1 MISRISNTFLSVL
14 FASLLL
20 VGLVGCTDVGVSP
33 ESTTTVEN
41 AFQDGEA
48 IKGHLAKLY
57 AGLALTG
64 QSGEAGDPDLQQID
78 EGFSQYVRLWWQMQ
92 ELPTDEA
99 VIAWNDANIQN
110 LNTQTWSSENGF
122 ASAMYARIFFQVA
135 QVNEFLRQT
144 TEQKLEERSITTS
157 VRQKVP
163 KWRAEARFLRALSYW
178 HAVDLFGGV
187 PLVTEGQPI
196 GDGTGETAPEM
207 STRDELFNFV
217 ESELQAVTSTD
228 GEETLPPAGMG
239 EYARADRAAAW
250 MVLSKLYLNAE
261 VYVEESRYDDA
272 VTVTNEII
280 NAYGAD
286 PSDLESD
293 YHDLFLADNH
303 TAKGVIFAV
312 PQDGEKSKAFGN
324 TTYLV
329 NASIGGAMSAG
340 SYGVPAGGWAGLRTT
355 AAVVDLYESN
365 DTRPQYE
372 NMPSSGQF
380 FTSGQQK
387 QVESL
392 TTFTNGFAVP
402 KYQNITSEGEP
413 GQDEQF
419 PDTDYPM
426 FRLADAYLTYAEAK
440 LRGGTGGD
448 FDELNLVNLLRDR
461 AGLDDIA
468 ASELDLD
475 YILDERGREL
485 HWEATRRTDLVRY
498 GRFTGGDKLWAF
510 KGGDQQGIATD
521 GFKNLYPIPTGEIA
535 ANPNL
540 TQEDQNEGY
549 N

>member
-1 MISRISNTFLSVL
+1 MTHNKLLSILLASFLL
-14 FASLLL
+14 I
-20 VGLVGCTDVGVSP
+20 GLVGCTDVGVSP

-41 AFQDGEA
+41 AFQDGQA

-64 QSGEAGDPDLQQID
+64 QSGEAGNPDLVQID

-122 ASAMYARIFFQVA
+122 ASAMYSRIFFQVA

-144 TEQKLEERSITTS
+144 TEQKLAERDIATTI
-157 VRQKVP
+157 RQKVP
-163 KWRAEARFLRALSYW
+163 RWRAEARFLRALSYW

-187 PLVTEGQPI
+187 PLVTEEDPI

-217 ESELQAVTSTD
+217 ERELQAITSAD
-228 GEETLPPAGMG
+228 GEETLPPAGMA
-239 EYARADRAAAW
+239 EYARADKAAAW
-250 MVLSKLYLNAE
+250 MVLAKLYLNAE
-261 VYVEESRYDDA
+261 VYVGESRYDDA

-280 NAYGAD
+280 SAYGA
-286 PSDLESD
+286 SASALESD

-312 PQDGEKSKAFGN
+312 PSDGERSKNFGN

-329 NASIGGAMSAG
+329 NASIGEAMVADSF
-340 SYGVPAGGWAGLRTT
+340 GVPAGGWAGLRTT
-355 AAVVDLYESN
+355 AAAVDLYESD
-365 DTRPQYE
+365 DTRPVYE
-372 NMPSSGQF
+372 NIGGGQF

-387 QVESL
+387 QVETL
-392 TTFTNGFAVP
+392 TEFTNGFAVP
-402 KYQNITSEGEP
+402 KYQNVTSNGQP
-413 GQDEQF
+413 GKDEQF
-419 PDTDYPM
+419 ADTDYPM

-440 LRGGTGGD
+440 LRGGTGGE
-448 FDELNLVNLLRDR
+448 FDELTLVNLLRDR
-461 AGLDDIA
+461 AGLSDIT
-468 ASELDLD
+468 ASDLDLD

-498 GRFTGGDKLWAF
+498 GRFTSGDKLWAF
-510 KGGDQQGIATD
+510 KGGEQQGIPTAE
-521 GFKNLYPIPTGEIA
+521 FKNLYPIPASEIS

-540 TQEDQNEGY
+540 DQEDQNEGY

>member
-1 MISRISNTFLSVL
+1 MTHNKLLSILLASFLL
-14 FASLLL
+14 I
-20 VGLVGCTDVGVSP
+20 GLVGCTDVGVSP

-41 AFQDGEA
+41 AFQDGQA

-64 QSGEAGDPDLQQID
+64 QSGEAGNPDLVQID

-122 ASAMYARIFFQVA
+122 ASAMYSRIFFQVA

-144 TEQKLEERSITTS
+144 TEQKLAERDIATTI
-157 VRQKVP
+157 RQKVP
-163 KWRAEARFLRALSYW
+163 RWRAEARFLRALSYW

-187 PLVTEGQPI
+187 PLVTEEDPI

-207 STRDELFNFV
+207 STREELFNFV
-217 ESELQAVTSTD
+217 ERELQAITSAD
-228 GEETLPPAGMG
+228 GEETLPPAGMA
-239 EYARADRAAAW
+239 EYARADKAAAW

-261 VYVEESRYDDA
+261 VYVGEPRYDDA

-280 NAYGAD
+280 SAYGA
-286 PSDLESD
+286 SASALESD

-312 PQDGEKSKAFGN
+312 PSDGERSKNFGN

-329 NASIGGAMSAG
+329 NASIGEAMVADSF
-340 SYGVPAGGWAGLRTT
+340 GVPAGGWAGLRTT
-355 AAVVDLYESN
+355 AAAVDLYESD
-365 DTRPQYE
+365 DTRPMYE
-372 NMPSSGQF
+372 NIGGGQF

-387 QVESL
+387 QVETL
-392 TTFTNGFAVP
+392 TEFTNGFAVP
-402 KYQNITSEGEP
+402 KYQNVTSEGQP
-413 GQDEQF
+413 GKDEQF
-419 PDTDYPM
+419 ADTDYPM

-440 LRGGTGGD
+440 LRGGTGGE
-448 FDELNLVNLLRDR
+448 FDELTLVNLLRDR
-461 AGLDDIA
+461 AGLSDIT
-468 ASELDLD
+468 ASDLDLD
-475 YILDERGREL
+475 YILDERSREL

-498 GRFTGGDKLWAF
+498 GRFTSGDKLWAF
-510 KGGDQQGIATD
+510 KGGEQQGIPTAE
-521 GFKNLYPIPTGEIA
+521 FKNLYPIPASEIS

-540 TQEDQNEGY
+540 DQEDQNEGY